1 MSEPK
6 RYFWLK
12 LHKDFFQRK
21 EIKRLRKIAGGDT
34 YTIIYL
40 KMLLRSIMSD
50 GKLYF
55 DGLEDDFASE
65 LALDLDEKEENVQI
79 TIQYLLKSGL
89 LEMCSDE
96 EYYLPDTKDSTG
108 CETAAASRMRKC
120 RAKKEQLKCNN
131 VTHMLQNGYG
141 EIEKDIEI
149 DKELYK
155 EKDID
160 IDKELYKEKDIDID
174 TLSLCKQKTLI
185 HDAWEDAFDL
195 ITANVKKSLDNLVDE
210 YGAVI
215 TKQAILDAKKQGKS
229 HIKYVEGVLK
239 NKMLEENIPA
249 NNPKR
254 KRFVK
259 PTLSE
264 IEQYCIERNNN
275 INAAHFYDYYE
286 SNGWKVGKNSMK
298 DWKAAVRTWERSEY
312 RKPNS
317 KKNSKEDAINVV
329 NNLMNKL
336 GGVDTEQSTTDFS
349 STIDVTDSVVY

>member
-50 GKLYF
+50 GKLYY

-108 CETAAASRMRKC
+108 CETTAASRMRKC
-120 RAKKEQLKCNN
+120 RAKKDKLERNN
-131 VTHMLQNGYG
+131 VTPMLQSGYG
-141 EIEKDIEI
+141 EKEK

-155 EKDID
+155 DRELYKDID
-160 IDKELYKEKDIDID
+160 IDIDID
-174 TLSLCKQKTLI
+174 TLSLCEQKTLI
-185 HDAWEDAFDL
+185 HNTWEDAFEL
-195 ITANVKKSLDNLVDE
+195 ITTNVKKSLDNLVDE
-210 YGAVI
+210 YGAVL
-215 TKQAILDAKKQGKS
+215 TKEAILDAKKQGKS
-229 HIKYVEGVLK
+229 HIKYIEGVLK
-239 NKMLEENIPA
+239 NKLLESNVPVSA
-249 NNPKR
+249 AKK
-254 KRFVK
+254 KRFIK
-259 PTLSE
+259 PTLEE
-264 IEQYCIERNNN
+264 IKQYCIERGNKVD
-275 INAAHFYDYYE
+275 AQHFFDYYE
-286 SNGWKVGKNSMK
+286 SNGWRVGKNSMK
-298 DWKAAVRTWERSEY
+298 NWQAAVRTWERSEY

-329 NNLMNKL
+329 KELMEEYANEQFEDNN
-336 GGVDTEQSTTDFS
+336 GA
-349 STIDVTDSVVY
+349 IDVTDSVVY

>member
-1 MSEPK
+1 MADPK

-79 TIQYLLKSGL
+79 TVQYLLKSGL

-120 RAKKEQLKCNN
+120 RAKKDKLERNN
-131 VTHMLQNGYG
+131 VTPMLQSGYG
-141 EIEKDIEI
+141 EIEKELEI
-149 DKELYK
+149 
-155 EKDID
+155 EKD
-160 IDKELYKEKDIDID
+160 
-174 TLSLCKQKTLI
+174 SS
-185 HDAWEDAFDL
+185 A
-195 ITANVKKSLDNLVDE
+195 KS
-210 YGAVI
+210 
-215 TKQAILDAKKQGKS
+215 TTT
-229 HIKYVEGVLK
+229 
-239 NKMLEENIPA
+239 
-249 NNPKR
+249 KR
-254 KRFVK
+254 KRFEK
-259 PTLSE
+259 PTISDV
-264 IEQYCIERNNN
+264 EQYCIERNNN
-275 INAAHFYDYYE
+275 VDPQHFVDYYE
-286 SNGWKVGKNSMK
+286 SNGWKVGKNPMK

-312 RKPNS
+312 RKPNF

-329 NNLMNKL
+329 KELMEEY
-336 GGVDTEQSTTDFS
+336 EQSATNS
-349 STIDVTDSVVY
+349 ESAIDVTDSVQY

>member
-96 EYYLPDTKDSTG
+96 EYYLPETKDSTG
-108 CETAAASRMRKC
+108 CETAAASRMRRC
-120 RAKKEQLKCNN
+120 RAKKEQLERNN
-131 VTHMLQNGYG
+131 VTRMLQSGYG
-141 EIEKDIEI
+141 EKEKELEKDKEIDIEI
-149 DKELYK
+149 DNKCA
-155 EKDID
+155 
-160 IDKELYKEKDIDID
+160 
-174 TLSLCKQKTLI
+174 S
-185 HDAWEDAFDL
+185 
-195 ITANVKKSLDNLVDE
+195 
-210 YGAVI
+210 
-215 TKQAILDAKKQGKS
+215 TKQ
-229 HIKYVEGVLK
+229 
-239 NKMLEENIPA
+239 
-249 NNPKR
+249 KR

-259 PTLSE
+259 PTISD
-264 IEQYCIERNNN
+264 IEQYCSEKNIS
-275 INAAHFYDYYE
+275 INAQQFIDYYE
-286 SNGWKVGKNSMK
+286 SNGWKVGRNSMK
-298 DWKAAVRTWERSEY
+298 DWQATVRRWASNNY
-312 RKPNS
+312 G
-317 KKNSKEDAINVV
+317 KKKSNKDNAINVV

-336 GGVDTEQSTTDFS
+336 GGDAYEQSTTDTE
-349 STIDVTDSVVY
+349 STIDVTASVHY

>member
-108 CETAAASRMRKC
+108 CETAAASRMRRC
-120 RAKKEQLKCNN
+120 RAKKDKLECNN
-131 VTHMLQNGYG
+131 VTPVLQSGYG
-141 EIEKDIEI
+141 EIEKEKEKE
-149 DKELYK
+149 KEL
-155 EKDID
+155 E
-160 IDKELYKEKDIDID
+160 KELD
-174 TLSLCKQKTLI
+174 TK
-185 HDAWEDAFDL
+185 
-195 ITANVKKSLDNLVDE
+195 ANKSP
-210 YGAVI
+210 
-215 TKQAILDAKKQGKS
+215 TKA
-229 HIKYVEGVLK
+229 
-239 NKMLEENIPA
+239 
-249 NNPKR
+249 

-275 INAAHFYDYYE
+275 VDAQHFYDHYE

-298 DWKAAVRTWERSEY
+298 DWKAAVRTWEKNNY
-312 RKPNS
+312 NKPAKSN
-317 KKNSKEDAINVV
+317 KQNAIDVV
-329 NNLMNKL
+329 NKLMREY
-336 GGVDTEQSTTDFS
+336 GGEDEQSTTDS
-349 STIDVTDSVVY
+349 ESTIDVTASVQY

>member
-120 RAKKEQLKCNN
+120 RAKKDKLERNN
-131 VTHMLQNGYG
+131 VTPMLQSGYG
-141 EIEKDIEI
+141 EIEKELEIE
-149 DKELYK
+149 KES
-155 EKDID
+155 EI
-160 IDKELYKEKDIDID
+160 E
-174 TLSLCKQKTLI
+174 
-185 HDAWEDAFDL
+185 
-195 ITANVKKSLDNLVDE
+195 LDNKC
-210 YGAVI
+210 AS
-215 TKQAILDAKKQGKS
+215 TKQ
-229 HIKYVEGVLK
+229 
-239 NKMLEENIPA
+239 
-249 NNPKR
+249 KR

-259 PTLSE
+259 PTISD
-264 IEQYCIERNNN
+264 IEQYCSEKNIS
-275 INAAHFYDYYE
+275 INAQQFIDYYE
-286 SNGWKVGKNSMK
+286 SNGWKVGRNSMK
-298 DWKAAVRTWERSEY
+298 DWQATVRRWASNNY
-312 RKPNS
+312 GK
-317 KKNSKEDAINVV
+317 KKNSKDNAINVV
-329 NNLMNKL
+329 NNLMSKL
-336 GGVDTEQSTTDFS
+336 GGDGNEQSATDAE
-349 STIDVTDSVVY
+349 STIDVTASVHY

>member
-108 CETAAASRMRKC
+108 CETAAASRMRRC
-120 RAKKEQLKCNN
+120 RAKKEQLERNN
-131 VTHMLQNGYG
+131 VTRMLQSGYG
-141 EIEKDIEI
+141 EKEKELEKDKEIEI
-149 DKELYK
+149 D
-155 EKDID
+155 
-160 IDKELYKEKDIDID
+160 
-174 TLSLCKQKTLI
+174 SS
-185 HDAWEDAFDL
+185 A
-195 ITANVKKSLDNLVDE
+195 KS
-210 YGAVI
+210 
-215 TKQAILDAKKQGKS
+215 TTT
-229 HIKYVEGVLK
+229 
-239 NKMLEENIPA
+239 
-249 NNPKR
+249 KR
-254 KRFVK
+254 KRFEK
-259 PTLSE
+259 PTLSQ
-264 IEQYCIERNNN
+264 ITQYCLERNNCV
-275 INAAHFYDYYE
+275 NAEQFYDYYE
-286 SNGWKVGKNSMK
+286 SNGWKVGKNAMK
-298 DWKAAVRTWERSEY
+298 DWKAAVRTWEKNNY
-312 RKPNS
+312 NKPAKSN
-317 KKNSKEDAINVV
+317 KQNAIDVV
-329 NNLMNKL
+329 NKLMREY
-336 GGVDTEQSTTDFS
+336 GGEDEQSTTDS
-349 STIDVTDSVVY
+349 ESTIDVTASVQY

>member
-108 CETAAASRMRKC
+108 CETAAANRMRKC
-120 RAKKEQLKCNN
+120 RAKKDKLERNN
-131 VTHMLQNGYG
+131 VTPMLQSGYG
-141 EIEKDIEI
+141 EIEKELEIEL
-149 DKELYK
+149 D
-155 EKDID
+155 
-160 IDKELYKEKDIDID
+160 
-174 TLSLCKQKTLI
+174 SS
-185 HDAWEDAFDL
+185 A
-195 ITANVKKSLDNLVDE
+195 KS
-210 YGAVI
+210 
-215 TKQAILDAKKQGKS
+215 TTT
-229 HIKYVEGVLK
+229 
-239 NKMLEENIPA
+239 
-249 NNPKR
+249 KR
-254 KRFVK
+254 KRFEK

-264 IEQYCIERNNN
+264 IEQYCIERKNNV
-275 INAAHFYDYYE
+275 NAEQFFDYYE

-329 NNLMNKL
+329 KELMEEYANEQFEDNN
-336 GGVDTEQSTTDFS
+336 GA
-349 STIDVTDSVVY
+349 IDVTDSVVY

>member
-120 RAKKEQLKCNN
+120 RAKKDKLERNN
-131 VTHMLQNGYG
+131 VTPMLQSGYG
-141 EIEKDIEI
+141 EIEKELEIEKDIEI
-149 DKELYK
+149 EKE
-155 EKDID
+155 
-160 IDKELYKEKDIDID
+160 
-174 TLSLCKQKTLI
+174 I
-185 HDAWEDAFDL
+185 HSSA
-195 ITANVKKSLDNLVDE
+195 KS
-210 YGAVI
+210 
-215 TKQAILDAKKQGKS
+215 TTT
-229 HIKYVEGVLK
+229 
-239 NKMLEENIPA
+239 
-249 NNPKR
+249 KR
-254 KRFVK
+254 KRFEK
-259 PTLSE
+259 PTLSQ
-264 IEQYCIERNNN
+264 ITQYCLERNNN
-275 INAAHFYDYYE
+275 VNAEQFFDYYE
-286 SNGWKVGKNSMK
+286 SNGWKVGKNAMK
-298 DWKAAVRTWERSEY
+298 DWKACVRTWERNGY
-312 RKPNS
+312 DKPIK
-317 KKNSKEDAINVV
+317 KKNNKQDALNDMRD
-329 NNLMNKL
+329 LMNEY
-336 GGVDTEQSTTDFS
+336 GGVNEQSNEPSTEDTG
-349 STIDVTDSVVY
+349 STIDIEYRVEH

>member
-108 CETAAASRMRKC
+108 CETAVASRVRKH
-120 RAKKEQLKCNN
+120 RERKKALQCNADVTQVKQLCN
-131 VTHMLQNGYG
+131 G
-141 EIEKDIEI
+141 EIEKELEIELEI
-149 DKELYK
+149 EKEL
-155 EKDID
+155 
-160 IDKELYKEKDIDID
+160 
-174 TLSLCKQKTLI
+174 
-185 HDAWEDAFDL
+185 
-195 ITANVKKSLDNLVDE
+195 DNKC
-210 YGAVI
+210 AS
-215 TKQAILDAKKQGKS
+215 TKQ
-229 HIKYVEGVLK
+229 
-239 NKMLEENIPA
+239 
-249 NNPKR
+249 KR

-259 PTLSE
+259 PTISD
-264 IEQYCIERNNN
+264 IEQYCSEKNIS
-275 INAAHFYDYYE
+275 INAQQFIDYYE
-286 SNGWKVGKNSMK
+286 SNGWKVGRNSMK
-298 DWKAAVRTWERSEY
+298 DWQATVRRWASNNY
-312 RKPNS
+312 GK
-317 KKNSKEDAINVV
+317 KKNSKDNAINVV
-329 NNLMNKL
+329 KEVMEEYRN
-336 GGVDTEQSTTDFS
+336 EQQGNDS
-349 STIDVTDSVVY
+349 SITIDVTDSVVY

>member
-108 CETAAASRMRKC
+108 CETAVASRVRKH
-120 RAKKEQLKCNN
+120 RERKKALQCNTN
-131 VTHMLQNGYG
+131 VTQVKQLCNG
-141 EIEKDIEI
+141 EIEIEKEKEKELEI
-149 DKELYK
+149 DNKCA
-155 EKDID
+155 
-160 IDKELYKEKDIDID
+160 
-174 TLSLCKQKTLI
+174 S
-185 HDAWEDAFDL
+185 
-195 ITANVKKSLDNLVDE
+195 
-210 YGAVI
+210 
-215 TKQAILDAKKQGKS
+215 TKQ
-229 HIKYVEGVLK
+229 
-239 NKMLEENIPA
+239 
-249 NNPKR
+249 KR

-259 PTLSE
+259 PTISD
-264 IEQYCIERNNN
+264 IEQYCSEKNIS
-275 INAAHFYDYYE
+275 INAQQFIDYYE
-286 SNGWKVGKNSMK
+286 SNGWKVGRNSMK
-298 DWKAAVRTWERSEY
+298 DWQATVRRWASNNY
-312 RKPNS
+312 GK
-317 KKNSKEDAINVV
+317 KKNSKDNAINVV
-329 NNLMNKL
+329 KEVMEEYRN
-336 GGVDTEQSTTDFS
+336 EQQGNDS
-349 STIDVTDSVVY
+349 SITIDVTDSVVY

>member
-160 IDKELYKEKDIDID
+160 ID

-275 INAAHFYDYYE
+275 VNAEQFFDYYE

-298 DWKAAVRTWERSEY
+298 DWKACVRTWERNEY

-329 NNLMNKL
+329 RELMNEYAN
-336 GGVDTEQSTTDFS
+336 EQSEDDNS
-349 STIDVTDSVVY
+349 VIDVTDSVVY

>member
-108 CETAAASRMRKC
+108 CETAVASRVRKH
-120 RAKKEQLKCNN
+120 RERKKALQCNADVTQVKQLCN
-131 VTHMLQNGYG
+131 G
-141 EIEKDIEI
+141 EIEKELEIEKEIEI
-149 DKELYK
+149 EL
-155 EKDID
+155 
-160 IDKELYKEKDIDID
+160 D
-174 TLSLCKQKTLI
+174 TK
-185 HDAWEDAFDL
+185 
-195 ITANVKKSLDNLVDE
+195 ANKSP
-210 YGAVI
+210 
-215 TKQAILDAKKQGKS
+215 TKA
-229 HIKYVEGVLK
+229 
-239 NKMLEENIPA
+239 
-249 NNPKR
+249 

-264 IEQYCIERNNN
+264 IKQYCIERNNN
-275 INAAHFYDYYE
+275 VDAQHFFDYYE
-286 SNGWKVGKNSMK
+286 SNGWRVGKNSMK
-298 DWKAAVRTWERSEY
+298 NWQAAVRTWERSEY
-312 RKPNS
+312 RKPTV

-336 GGVDTEQSTTDFS
+336 GGVDTEQPTTDFE

>member
-1 MSEPK
+1 MPMSEPK

-40 KMLLRSIMSD
+40 KMLLRSIMSN

-79 TIQYLLKSGL
+79 AIQYLLKSGL

-96 EYYLPDTKDSTG
+96 EYYLPDAKDSTG

-141 EIEKDIEI
+141 EIEIELEKDIEI
-149 DKELYK
+149 EKE
-155 EKDID
+155 
-160 IDKELYKEKDIDID
+160 
-174 TLSLCKQKTLI
+174 I
-185 HDAWEDAFDL
+185 HSSA
-195 ITANVKKSLDNLVDE
+195 KS
-210 YGAVI
+210 
-215 TKQAILDAKKQGKS
+215 TTT
-229 HIKYVEGVLK
+229 
-239 NKMLEENIPA
+239 
-249 NNPKR
+249 KR
-254 KRFVK
+254 KRFEK
-259 PTLSE
+259 PTLSQ
-264 IEQYCIERNNN
+264 ITQYCLERNNN
-275 INAAHFYDYYE
+275 VNAEQFYDYYE

-298 DWKAAVRTWERSEY
+298 DWKACVRTWERNGY
-312 RKPNS
+312 DRPIK
-317 KKNSKEDAINVV
+317 KKNNKQDTLNDMRD
-329 NNLMNKL
+329 LMNEY
-336 GGVDTEQSTTDFS
+336 GGVNEQSNEPSTEDTG
-349 STIDVTDSVVY
+349 STIDIEYRVEH

>member
-108 CETAAASRMRKC
+108 CETAVASRVRKH
-120 RAKKEQLKCNN
+120 RERKKALQCNADVTQVKQLCN
-131 VTHMLQNGYG
+131 G
-141 EIEKDIEI
+141 EIEKELEKDKEI
-149 DKELYK
+149 DKE
-155 EKDID
+155 ID
-160 IDKELYKEKDIDID
+160 NKCA
-174 TLSLCKQKTLI
+174 S
-185 HDAWEDAFDL
+185 
-195 ITANVKKSLDNLVDE
+195 
-210 YGAVI
+210 
-215 TKQAILDAKKQGKS
+215 TKQ
-229 HIKYVEGVLK
+229 
-239 NKMLEENIPA
+239 
-249 NNPKR
+249 KR

-259 PTLSE
+259 PTISD
-264 IEQYCIERNNN
+264 IEQYCSEKNIS
-275 INAAHFYDYYE
+275 INAQQFIDYYE
-286 SNGWKVGKNSMK
+286 SNGWKVGRNSMK
-298 DWKAAVRTWERSEY
+298 DWQATVRRWASNNY
-312 RKPNS
+312 GKKKSS
-317 KKNSKEDAINVV
+317 KDNAINVV
-329 NNLMNKL
+329 NNLMSKL
-336 GGVDTEQSTTDFS
+336 GGDGNEQSATDTE
-349 STIDVTDSVVY
+349 STIDVTASVHY

>member
-108 CETAAASRMRKC
+108 CETAVAVRVRRHREKQKAL
-120 RAKKEQLKCNN
+120 QCNTD
-131 VTHMLQNGYG
+131 VTQVKHLCNG
-141 EIEKDIEI
+141 EIELEKELEIEKELEKEI
-149 DKELYK
+149 DSSAS
-155 EKDID
+155 
-160 IDKELYKEKDIDID
+160 
-174 TLSLCKQKTLI
+174 TT
-185 HDAWEDAFDL
+185 
-195 ITANVKKSLDNLVDE
+195 T
-210 YGAVI
+210 
-215 TKQAILDAKKQGKS
+215 
-229 HIKYVEGVLK
+229 
-239 NKMLEENIPA
+239 
-249 NNPKR
+249 KR
-254 KRFVK
+254 KRFEK
-259 PTLSE
+259 PS
-264 IEQYCIERNNN
+264 ISDIKQYCMERNNN
-275 INAAHFYDYYE
+275 VNAEQFFDYYE

-312 RKPNS
+312 RKSNS

-336 GGVDTEQSTTDFS
+336 GGVDTEQPATDFE